1 MTDREFIFR
10 FALAEMAYAR
20 KLRNDS
26 ETMLKKSLVLS
37 ESALQHLKE
46 ALDER
51 STGKDEV

>member
-1 MTDREFIFR
+1 MTDKEFIFR

-51 STGKDEV
+51 RTGKDEI

>member
-1 MTDREFIFR
+1 MTDKEFIFT

-26 ETMLKKSLVLS
+26 EAMLKKSFVLS

-46 ALDER
+46 ALE
-51 STGKDEV
+51 KDEV